1 MQPKWIYL
9 LLGATLAVLIAT
21 FLFIDIA
28 PGAWDYALP
37 RRGRSVV
44 AIIIVGGAIA
54 SSTLFFQTITN
65 NRILT
70 PSIIGLD
77 SLYMLIQT
85 LLVFLF
91 GTIGLVAINKFV
103 NFGLS
108 IVFMVLFAVLLYAL
122 MFKKEGQSLY
132 FLLLVG
138 IVFGTLFS
146 SLSTFLQVMIDPN
159 EFLTIQNRMFASFS
173 NINVDLL
180 WLSIVILAATV
191 LYIWPYLKYLDAI
204 SLGRDQA
211 INLGVPYDK
220 AIRKFLV
227 VIALLVSVSTALV
240 GPVLFLGLLV
250 ANVARELMP
259 TYKHTHLAITSV
271 LVSSIAL
278 VGGTLLVER
287 VFTYSAPLSVII
299 NFVGGIY
306 FIYLL
311 LRGTKST

>member
-1 MQPKWIYL
+1 M
-9 LLGATLAVLIAT
+9 LAALVGT

-44 AIIIVGGAIA
+44 AIVIVGGAIA

-91 GTIGLVAINKFV
+91 GTIGLVLINQYV

-122 MFKKEGQSLY
+122 MFKKEGQNLY

-180 WLSIVILAATV
+180 WISIVILAATV

-211 INLGVPYDK
+211 INLGVPYDR
-220 AIRKFLV
+220 AIKKFLV

-259 TYKHTHLAITSV
+259 TYKHTHLVITSV

>member
-9 LLGATLAVLIAT
+9 LLGAMLAALIGT

-91 GTIGLVAINKFV
+91 GTIGLVAINKYV

-122 MFKKEGQSLY
+122 MFKKEGQNLY

-191 LYIWPYLKYLDAI
+191 LYIWPYLRYLDAI

>member
-1 MQPKWIYL
+1 M
-9 LLGATLAVLIAT
+9 LAALIGT

-91 GTIGLVAINKFV
+91 GTIGLVAINKYV

-122 MFKKEGQSLY
+122 MFKKEGQNLY

-191 LYIWPYLKYLDAI
+191 LYIWPYLRYLDAI

-259 TYKHTHLAITSV
+259 TYKHTLLAITSV

>member
-1 MQPKWIYL
+1 M
-9 LLGATLAVLIAT
+9 LAALIGT

-91 GTIGLVAINKFV
+91 GTIGLVAINKYV

-122 MFKKEGQSLY
+122 MFKKEGQNLY

-191 LYIWPYLKYLDAI
+191 LYIWPYLRYLDAI

-299 NFVGGIY
+299 NFVGGTY

>member
-9 LLGATLAVLIAT
+9 LLGAMLAALVGT

-44 AIIIVGGAIA
+44 AIVIVGGAIA

-91 GTIGLVAINKFV
+91 GTIGLVLINQYV

-122 MFKKEGQSLY
+122 MFKKEGQNLY

-180 WLSIVILAATV
+180 WISIVILAATV

-220 AIRKFLV
+220 AIKKFLV

-259 TYKHTHLAITSV
+259 TYKHTHLVITSV

>member
-9 LLGATLAVLIAT
+9 LLGALLAALIGT

-91 GTIGLVAINKFV
+91 GTIGLVAINKYV

-122 MFKKEGQSLY
+122 MFKKEGQNFY

>member
-9 LLGATLAVLIAT
+9 LLGALLAALIGT

-91 GTIGLVAINKFV
+91 GTIGLVAINKYV

-122 MFKKEGQSLY
+122 MFKKEGQNLY

-191 LYIWPYLKYLDAI
+191 LYIWPYLRYLDAI

>member
-9 LLGATLAVLIAT
+9 LLGVMLAVLVGT

-44 AIIIVGGAIA
+44 AIVIVGGAIA

-91 GTIGLVAINKFV
+91 GTIGLVAINQYV

-122 MFKKEGQSLY
+122 MFKKEGQNLY

-211 INLGVPYDK
+211 INLGVPYDR
-220 AIRKFLV
+220 AIKKFLV

>member
-9 LLGATLAVLIAT
+9 LLGALLAALIGT

-91 GTIGLVAINKFV
+91 GTIGLVAINKYV

-122 MFKKEGQSLY
+122 MFKKEGQNLY

-191 LYIWPYLKYLDAI
+191 LYIWPYLRYLDAI

-259 TYKHTHLAITSV
+259 TYKHTHLVITSV

>member
-9 LLGATLAVLIAT
+9 LLGAMLAALVGT

-44 AIIIVGGAIA
+44 AIVIVGGAIA

-91 GTIGLVAINKFV
+91 GTIGLVLINQYV

-122 MFKKEGQSLY
+122 MFKKEGQNLY

-180 WLSIVILAATV
+180 WISIVILAATV

-211 INLGVPYDK
+211 INLGVPYDR
-220 AIRKFLV
+220 AIKKFLV

-259 TYKHTHLAITSV
+259 TYKHTHLVITSV

>member
-9 LLGATLAVLIAT
+9 LLGALLAALIGT

-91 GTIGLVAINKFV
+91 GTIGLVAINKYV

-122 MFKKEGQSLY
+122 MFKKEGQNLY

-191 LYIWPYLKYLDAI
+191 LYIWPYLRYLDAI

-299 NFVGGIY
+299 NFVGGTY

>member
-9 LLGATLAVLIAT
+9 LLGAALAALMAT

-91 GTIGLVAINKFV
+91 GTIGLVAINKYV

-122 MFKKEGQSLY
+122 MFKKEGQNLY

-191 LYIWPYLKYLDAI
+191 LYIWPYLRYLDAI

>member
-9 LLGATLAVLIAT
+9 LLGAMLAALVGT

-44 AIIIVGGAIA
+44 AIVIVGGAIA

-91 GTIGLVAINKFV
+91 GTIGLVAINKYV

-122 MFKKEGQSLY
+122 MFKKEGQNLY

-191 LYIWPYLKYLDAI
+191 LYIWPYLRYLDAI

>member
-180 WLSIVILAATV
+180 WLSIVIVAATV

>member
-1 MQPKWIYL
+1 M
-9 LLGATLAVLIAT
+9 LAALIGT

-91 GTIGLVAINKFV
+91 GTIGLVAINKYV

-122 MFKKEGQSLY
+122 MFKKEGQNLY

-191 LYIWPYLKYLDAI
+191 LYIWPYLRYLDAI

>member
-9 LLGATLAVLIAT
+9 LLGALLAALIGT

-91 GTIGLVAINKFV
+91 GTIGLVAINKYV

-122 MFKKEGQSLY
+122 MFKKEGQNLY

-191 LYIWPYLKYLDAI
+191 LYIWPYLRYLDAI

-250 ANVARELMP
+250 ANIARELMP